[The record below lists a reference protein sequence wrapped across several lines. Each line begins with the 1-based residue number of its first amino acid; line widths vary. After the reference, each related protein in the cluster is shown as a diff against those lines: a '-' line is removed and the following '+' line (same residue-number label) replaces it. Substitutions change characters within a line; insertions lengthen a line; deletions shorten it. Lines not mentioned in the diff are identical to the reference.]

1 MNILDKILEKKKIEV
16 ELRKKSFPIE
26 KQMLKDAPLRASF
39 KDALTQKNSKPAII
53 AELKKASPS
62 RGVIRE
68 NFDPETL
75 ARGLEKSGASAL
87 SVLTEKNFFLGSLDN
102 LKIAV
107 SQVKIPILRK
117 DFIFDPYQLL
127 EAKLFGASAALLIA
141 RMLKKDE
148 LKRLIDFAREI
159 ELDILTETHSAEEIE
174 IVSECGAEIIGVNS
188 RDLAT
193 FKTDLSAVSDL
204 LNLIPGNCKKV
215 AESGINTHEELE
227 FMFKAKADAC
237 LIGGAL
243 MEAENPPEKLK
254 NLLGL

>member
-1 MNILDKILEKKKIEV
+1 MNILDKILEKKKIGV

-26 KQMLKDAPLRASF
+26 KRMLKDAPSSASF
-39 KDALTQKNSKPAII
+39 KDALMPKNSKPAII

-62 RGVIRE
+62 RGIIRE
-68 NFDPETL
+68 NFDPENL
-75 ARGLEKSGASAL
+75 ARGLEKSGAGAL
-87 SVLTEKNFFLGSLDN
+87 SVLTEENFFLGSLDN
-102 LKIAV
+102 LKTAA

-127 EAKLFGASAALLIA
+127 ESKLFGASAALLIA
-141 RMLKKDE
+141 RMIKKDE
-148 LKRLIDFAREI
+148 LKHLIDFAMEI
-159 ELDILTETHSAEEIE
+159 ELDILTETHNAREIE
-174 IVSECGAEIIGVNS
+174 IAIECGAEIIGVNS

-204 LNLIPGNCKKV
+204 LNLIPNKCKKV

-227 FMFKAKADAC
+227 FMFKASADAC

-243 MEAENPPEKLK
+243 MEDENPPEKLK